1 MSMPVVGQL
10 DILEKRDAWPL
21 ARGSV
26 AEPPAIQDIAPL
38 RFVSRPLAAPAS
50 GRRVA
55 SHLSP
60 FSECLSECGA
70 RRHLWATWVVHVDPS
85 HGAVRNDLNCDIF
98 RLGAR
103 LVNHVVYVPAAD
115 VDFCH
120 ANKPSTGGE
129 GPRVAAPTPTAS
141 WDRLEVVLRHVVDD
155 LPAEDLRLYVGSP
168 EVQARP
174 DAGVDDLLESV

>member
-1 MSMPVVGQL
+1 M
-10 DILEKRDAWPL
+10 
-21 ARGSV
+21 
-26 AEPPAIQDIAPL
+26 
-38 RFVSRPLAAPAS
+38 
-50 GRRVA
+50 
-55 SHLSP
+55 
-60 FSECLSECGA
+60 
-70 RRHLWATWVVHVDPS
+70 WATWVVHVDPS

-174 DAGVDDLLESV
+174 DAGVDDLHESVRESVEVARFAWEAGAYHAEPDPVRTEEHLQYLKMRAVATEVP

>member
-1 MSMPVVGQL
+1 
-10 DILEKRDAWPL
+10 
-21 ARGSV
+21 GSV

-115 VDFCH
+115 VDFCY
-120 ANKPSTGGE
+120 ANKLSTGGE
-129 GPRVAAPTPTAS
+129 GPRVARPTPTAS
-141 WDRLEVVLRHVVDD
+141 WDRLEGVLRHVVVD
-155 LPAEDLRLYVGSP
+155 LPAAALSLYFDGPGVP
-168 EVQARP
+168 DRP
-174 DAGVDDLLESV
+174 VAGVEG